1 MKACV
6 CASQRDVNRAD
17 ISGFSRRN
25 HSDGARLA
33 NVTSRIE
40 IDKDEPR
47 TRIIKA
53 NASSA
58 IGYSLAN
65 QQQSAERTVIVN
77 ANDLLDNES
86 EQSQGVSIIS
96 VGKKLSL
103 FQKLPFA
110 F

>member
-6 CASQRDVNRAD
+6 CAAQRDVNRAD

-53 NASSA
+53 NASIA

-77 ANDLLDNES
+77 TNDLLDNES

-96 VGKKLSL
+96 VGKKLS
-103 FQKLPFA
+103 
-110 F
+110 